1 LTVFAGNLYSLA
13 QHRMVSFSA
22 HANPGLCGMVP
33 LGVRF
38 GHGFNFYNTGLGMPC
53 PDELANGLD

>member
-1 LTVFAGNLYSLA
+1 
-13 QHRMVSFSA
+13 MVSFSA